1 MTRRELR
8 EHCFKMLFGTAFYP
22 IEEAD
27 DQISHYF
34 EAPDEDEQQEDGS
47 YRVIHSAA
55 FDIYD
60 SDYVR
65 GKVEKIIEKIPELD
79 ERINGVAEGWKTKR
93 MGRVELAILRLALY
107 EISFDDDIPET
118 VSYTHLDV
126 YNRQSWC
133 GATEPSGRRTEVS
146 FINKSAM
153 DISPFFRFFKI

>member
-107 EISFDDDIPET
+107 EISFDDDIPEK
-118 VSYTHLDV
+118 V
-126 YNRQSWC
+126 
-133 GATEPSGRRTEVS
+133 A
-146 FINKSAM
+146 INEAVELARKFGG
-153 DISPFFRFFKI
+153 DDSPAFVNGILAKLE

>member
-8 EHCFKMLFGTAFYP
+8 EHGFKMLFGTAFYP

-107 EISFDDDIPET
+107 EISFDDDIPDK
-118 VSYTHLDV
+118 V
-126 YNRQSWC
+126 
-133 GATEPSGRRTEVS
+133 A
-146 FINKSAM
+146 INDAVELARKFGG
-153 DISPFFRFFKI
+153 DDSPAFVNGILAKLV

>member
-93 MGRVELAILRLALY
+93 MGRVELALLRLALY
-107 EISFDDDIPET
+107 EISFDDDIPEK
-118 VSYTHLDV
+118 V
-126 YNRQSWC
+126 
-133 GATEPSGRRTEVS
+133 A
-146 FINKSAM
+146 INEAVELARKFGG
-153 DISPFFRFFKI
+153 DDSPAFVNGILAKLV

>member
-79 ERINGVAEGWKTKR
+79 ARINGVAEGWKTKR

-107 EISFDDDIPET
+107 EISFDDDIPEK
-118 VSYTHLDV
+118 V
-126 YNRQSWC
+126 
-133 GATEPSGRRTEVS
+133 A
-146 FINKSAM
+146 INEAVELARKFGG
-153 DISPFFRFFKI
+153 DDSPAFVNGILAKLV

>member
-107 EISFDDDIPET
+107 EISFDDDSPEK
-118 VSYTHLDV
+118 V
-126 YNRQSWC
+126 
-133 GATEPSGRRTEVS
+133 A
-146 FINKSAM
+146 INEAVELARKFGG
-153 DISPFFRFFKI
+153 DDSPAFVNGILAKLV

>member
-107 EISFDDDIPET
+107 EISFDDDIPEK
-118 VSYTHLDV
+118 V
-126 YNRQSWC
+126 
-133 GATEPSGRRTEVS
+133 A
-146 FINKSAM
+146 INEAGELARKFGG
-153 DISPFFRFFKI
+153 DDSPAFVNGILAKLV

>member
-107 EISFDDDIPET
+107 EISFDDDIPEK
-118 VSYTHLDV
+118 VAIHEAVELARNFGGYD
-126 YNRQSWC
+126 
-133 GATEPSGRRTEVS
+133 
-146 FINKSAM
+146 
-153 DISPFFRFFKI
+153 SPAFVHGILAKLV